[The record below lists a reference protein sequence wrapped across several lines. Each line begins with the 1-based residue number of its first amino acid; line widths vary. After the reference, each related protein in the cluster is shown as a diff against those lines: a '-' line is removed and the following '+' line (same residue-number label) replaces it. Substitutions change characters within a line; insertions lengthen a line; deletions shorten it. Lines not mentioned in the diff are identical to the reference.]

1 MSEIKIYQVN
11 GIPEISV
18 TVDKETVWLS
28 LKQLVELFDRDK
40 SVISRHVNN
49 IFREGELDRNSVVAK
64 NATTAS
70 DGKVYGVDYYN
81 LDVVIS
87 VGYRIKSQRG
97 TQFRI
102 WANKVLREYLVKGY
116 SLNHQVLKKKHEH
129 LTELQETIG
138 IIRSSLRSKEL
149 TGEESKGLLNIISD
163 YSYALEILDQYDY
176 QKLAVSG
183 TSENEPFR
191 LVTGIV
197 SL

>member
-1 MSEIKIYQVN
+1 LLQ
-11 GIPEISV
+11 
-18 TVDKETVWLS
+18 
-28 LKQLVELFDRDK
+28 
-40 SVISRHVNN
+40 
-49 IFREGELDRNSVVAK
+49 K

-116 SLNHQVLKKKHEH
+116 SINHQILEKKHEQ

-149 TGEESKGLLNIISD
+149 TGEESKGLLKIISD

-176 QKLAVSG
+176 QKLEVYG

-191 LVTGIV
+191 LTYKEAIKLIKTAKKAYGN
-197 SL
+197 SELFCR